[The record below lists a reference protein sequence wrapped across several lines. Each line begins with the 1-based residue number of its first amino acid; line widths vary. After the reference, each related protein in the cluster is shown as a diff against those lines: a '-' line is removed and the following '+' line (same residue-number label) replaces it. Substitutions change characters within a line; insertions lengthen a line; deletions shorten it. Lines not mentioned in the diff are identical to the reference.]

1 MNSTYIQEVLLKIN
15 SADSEQ
21 TVKRLEQTIKDCAA
35 AKDNLIKAKPDQ
47 KDWTE
52 QEWKN
57 WQKWNREMASAERQ
71 LKRYGTTSTNVKA
84 TLDNLSGKS
93 LKDLNAAL
101 KTMQKALDGGQ
112 IARGSK
118 AWNELTDGIRKTKEE
133 IERVKG
139 ETKLVEQAMVD
150 CAEKPANA
158 IANFSSKWGGL
169 AAVITAGLNIY
180 DRFMGKASEYVN
192 KYAELQEHVS
202 GVIKYTGM
210 GAEAAAD
217 LNEEFKKMDTR
228 TSRAALN
235 DLAAD
240 AGRLGITGKK
250 DVLDFVQAADQINV
264 ALGEDLGEGAI
275 KNIGKLATLFGDDK
289 KMGLKQAMLS
299 TASAVNDL
307 AQSSSASEG
316 YIVEFTGR
324 LAGAAAQAGMT
335 QAQVMGLAS
344 VFDQAMINAEESSTA
359 LSKILIKMY
368 KDPAA
373 MARAAGL
380 DVKSFTETLRND
392 ANAAL
397 IEFAKG
403 VQNMGGLESVAPM
416 LADLSLQ
423 GAGVSKMLL
432 TLANDTQKVADTQAQ
447 AAAAFAEGT
456 SVTNEFNAA
465 NSTAQAQLEKARN
478 ALNGVYA
485 EIGEKLYP
493 VFLSSTNA
501 MVAFMQAVSSVVG
514 FIVKYK
520 TQVAALATVV
530 ALLAL
535 KQKALTLAIAGSTRA
550 AAAQRMG
557 LATWR
562 ILMIGLTAGVKGATA
577 AVRTFTAAIAANPFG
592 AILVAITTAIS
603 LLDIFKTKAEENA
616 EAQREREEADLNL
629 ANAEKKVAEE
639 TSQQI
644 ARVKRL
650 SEMIL
655 DNTRAQKN
663 RLWAINEL
671 RKIIPDYNGKLG
683 DEKKLTED
691 TTTAVNNYIDALKRM
706 ARQKVISN
714 MVGELDSQIIVN
726 ELSRDR
732 RQTGLTNVK
741 NRFNRLLQQDGME
754 QYYNDIMAGKS
765 KGEAWRNLHTAIYGD
780 KEATVETT
788 QYISGLITQFNELV
802 SKSKEY
808 RGLLEESNNTLRKLY
823 QKREMLIKG
832 AERMGI
838 TREEIEQQSAGVT
851 PSTGGGRR
859 GGYTPA
865 KTGST
870 SGADKERQE
879 RKEAFDKIEQ
889 EYRDAA
895 KRATAAYAEGLEN
908 GTMTE
913 EAYYR
918 EMIAA
923 AEDYKK
929 KSVAVAGATAEEKK
943 KAEEDYTKKVEQI
956 NDDHRKNLLA
966 REDANYNAQIT
977 NLKFLLETQ
986 QITES
991 EYQQRSADLLIMHQT
1006 NRLNIVKQYK
1016 TKEQQVVDELESQ
1029 QAENAK
1035 QAASGLEKLKQLLID
1050 IRVEEEKRKQGAKN
1064 YKDLLE
1070 DLNKE
1075 EKDAIATAKKEASQ
1089 LQSMGLDAA
1098 DVITKIKK
1106 HFAELREELKE
1117 KFEAKIEI
1125 KALSSEIDFG
1135 FSGLAAAFQKIV
1147 KRRKKE
1153 RENDAKDAS
1162 KTAYKQEKDEEKAES
1177 RRLRRRKKNRDKD
1190 TADEKKED
1198 KKQKKNKEKTE
1209 EEKWDAAIG
1218 LASAAN
1224 ETIQSIGSATSSL
1237 FQANC
1242 AIETAKI
1249 EQEYAAR
1256 IAAAEG
1262 NAELQQQL
1270 EEEKNAKI
1278 AAVKAKYAEKEFR
1291 LNIAMAVAQTATN
1304 ALTAFGTMA
1313 KHEPYP
1319 ALAIAAAALATA
1331 TGLVQVATIKKQ
1343 YEAQKAAGFFTGGY
1357 TGGSDYKKPAGIVH
1371 EGEYVLPHEAV
1382 NNPAVSPF
1390 LDIIETARRSNRIAS
1405 LTPEDV
1411 SRAVTAPQ
1419 AAAAM
1424 AGRTAAAALS
1434 TAAAA
1439 ARTANNTTAPVVT
1452 IKGGDQTAAAVRRL
1466 NRKLDEGIESY
1477 VVLSGPQGL
1486 DSQWRRYQ
1494 RLTGK

>member
-1 MNSTYIQEVLLKIN
+1 MDSTYIQEVLLKIN

-21 TVKRLEQTIKDCAA
+21 TVKRLEQTIKNCAA
-35 AKDNLIKAKPDQ
+35 EKDKLVKAKPDQ
-47 KDWTE
+47 KEWSE

-71 LKRYGTTSTNVKA
+71 LKRYGTTSTYVKA

-118 AWNELTDGIRKTKEE
+118 AWNELTEAIRNTKEE

-139 ETKLVEQAMVD
+139 ETKVVEQAMVE
-150 CAEKPANA
+150 CTEKPKNA

-169 AAVITAGLNIY
+169 AAVVTASLNVY

-192 KYAELQEHVS
+192 KYAELQEHIS

-210 GAEAAAD
+210 GAEAAAE

-240 AGRLGITGKK
+240 AGRLGISGKK

-264 ALGEDLGEGAI
+264 ALGADLGEGAI

-299 TASAVNDL
+299 TASAVNEL

-344 VFDQAMINAEESSTA
+344 VMDQAMVNAEESSTA

-380 DVKSFTETLRND
+380 DVKKFTDTLRKD

-403 VQNMGGLESVAPM
+403 VQNMGGLEDVAPM
-416 LADLSLQ
+416 LADLKLQ

-432 TLANDTQKVADTQAQ
+432 TLANDTQKVTDTQAQ

-456 SVTNEFNAA
+456 SVTKEFNAA
-465 NSTAQAQLEKARN
+465 NSTVQAQLEKARN

-493 VFLSSTNA
+493 AFIAGTNA
-501 MVAFMQAVSSVVG
+501 AVAFMKAASG
-514 FIVKYK
+514 FI
-520 TQVAALATVV
+520 TVISKLKLTIV
-530 ALLAL
+530 ALSA
-535 KQKALTLAIAGSTRA
+535 TLAIATLRQKAFTQATVLGTRVMA
-550 AAAQRMG
+550 LQRMG
-557 LATWR
+557 FSRLGVS
-562 ILMIGLTAGVKGATA
+562 IGIMHKGLK
-577 AVRTFTAAIAANPFG
+577 AVFTSIRAFASANPLG
-592 AILVAITTAIS
+592 LIITGVTLAIEA
-603 LLDIFKTKAEENA
+603 LDFFKSKNKEAA
-616 EAQREREEADLNL
+616 EAMKEREEAELNL
-629 ANAEKKVAEE
+629 SNAERKAGEE
-639 TSQQI
+639 TSKQI
-644 ARVKRL
+644 ARVKSL
-650 SEMIL
+650 SNMIL

-691 TTTAVNNYIDALKRM
+691 TTTAVDNYIDALKRM

-714 MVGELDSQIIVN
+714 MVGEIDSKIVVN

-732 RQTGLTNVK
+732 RQTGVTT
-741 NRFNRLLQQDGME
+741 RTNRLNKFLNEEEGMK
-754 QYYNDIMAGKS
+754 QYASDINAGVS
-765 KGEAWRNLHTAIYGD
+765 KADAQNRLHKTIYGTD
-780 KEATVETT
+780 EYTRKSTT
-788 QYISGLITQFNELV
+788 HVLELIARYNELR
-802 SKSKEY
+802 SSLREMQ
-808 RGLLEESNNTLRKLY
+808 GLLDESNKTLGRLN
-823 QKREMLIKG
+823 QNREMLLKG

-838 TREEIEQQSAGVT
+838 SREEIEQANAGLTDLVKQGKT
-851 PSTGGGRR
+851 RYVS
-859 GGYTPA
+859 PA
-865 KTGST
+865 
-870 SGADKERQE
+870 DEKEEKKKR
-879 RKEAFDKIEQ
+879 EAAFSKLEK

-895 KRATAAYAEGLEN
+895 QKITAAYAEGLEN

-913 EAYYR
+913 DAYYR
-918 EMIAA
+918 KMLAA
-923 AEDYKK
+923 AEDFKS
-929 KSVAVAGATAEEKK
+929 KSVKVAGATAKEKEKAEKK
-943 KAEEDYTKKVEQI
+943 ANDTIKQI
-956 NDDHRKNLLA
+956 NDEHRRSLLA
-966 REDANYNAQIT
+966 REDANYKSQQDK
-977 NLKFLLETQ
+977 LKFYLETN
-986 QITES
+986 QISQKEYNGQNES
-991 EYQQRSADLLIMHQT
+991 LLLMHQQ
-1006 NRLNIVKQYK
+1006 NRLAIVKKYATDEKQVVEELQSQQEANTKRAAGGIDELKKLLKEITAAEAKRTEGSK
-1016 TKEQQVVDELESQ
+1016 TYEQQLAALNKAE
-1029 QAENAK
+1029 ENAIK
-1035 QAASGLEKLKQLLID
+1035 LVKENAAGLEDEGKTLE
-1050 IRVEEEKRKQGAKN
+1050 RV
-1064 YKDLLE
+1064 
-1070 DLNKE
+1070 
-1075 EKDAIATAKKEASQ
+1075 
-1089 LQSMGLDAA
+1089 
-1098 DVITKIKK
+1098 KK
-1106 HFAELREELKE
+1106 HFEELRGELNKKNKVE
-1117 KFEAKIEI
+1117 FDIQELDVSK
-1125 KALSSEIDFG
+1125 DFG
-1135 FSGLAAAFQKIV
+1135 FSKLFKAIKKFNKQAEGEMGDGWEKIAGVVCASIDMISSTLNAASQ
-1147 KRRKKE
+1147 
-1153 RENDAKDAS
+1153 
-1162 KTAYKQEKDEEKAES
+1162 
-1177 RRLRRRKKNRDKD
+1177 
-1190 TADEKKED
+1190 
-1198 KKQKKNKEKTE
+1198 
-1209 EEKWDAAIG
+1209 
-1218 LASAAN
+1218 
-1224 ETIQSIGSATSSL
+1224 L

-1242 AIETAKI
+1242 DLETAKV
-1249 EQEYAAR
+1249 EQEYDRR
-1256 IAAAEG
+1256 IADAEG
-1262 NAELQQQL
+1262 NDELQQQI
-1270 EEEKNAKI
+1270 EQEKQQRLQEI
-1278 AAVKAKYAEKEFR
+1278 KAKYAEKEFKMKIATAIADTAK
-1291 LNIAMAVAQTATN
+1291 NAIIAYGEGKNPVTGAIFAAMATA
-1304 ALTAFGTMA
+1304 AGMVQI
-1313 KHEPYP
+1313 
-1319 ALAIAAAALATA
+1319 AI
-1331 TGLVQVATIKKQ
+1331 IKKQ
-1343 YEAQKAAGFFTGGY
+1343 YEAQKAAGFFEGGY
-1357 TGGSDYKKPAGIVH
+1357 TGGTDWRKPAGIVH
-1371 EGEYVLPHEAV
+1371 EGEYVLPHEALA
-1382 NNPAVSPF
+1382 NPAITPM
-1390 LDIIETARRSNRIAS
+1390 LDIIETARRNNRLAS

-1434 TAAAA
+1434 TASNT
-1439 ARTANNTTAPVVT
+1439 ARTASNTAAPVVT
-1452 IKGGDQTAAAVRRL
+1452 IKGGDDTAAAVRRL

-1486 DSQWRRYQ
+1486 DSQWKRYQ